1 MLRATVILVYTQ
13 HATRFTPH
21 KPGRYALSLS
31 LFLDSLIRSIEVGSL
46 YALMAVGLTLTMA
59 VIKLPNFAH
68 AELITTGAYA
78 ALAVSLLVTSNPLVV
93 LGGAFGAGALVALL
107 CHWTVYRPLA
117 VRKLSTYTMIL
128 ASFAVGLILRY
139 IFFFIVD
146 RYKLFEKRIAV
157 PQEIWFQNDLITLTN
172 IFFWVLPISVGL
184 VLVLTFL
191 LTVTPLG
198 RQMRALA
205 DNEML
210 ARVIGLPVQRI
221 QDVTWLLVGGLAG
234 AAGALWGLYTNV
246 HPLTGWLAILSV
258 FAATV
263 LGGMTSFPGTI
274 LGAFIVALA
283 ENVGMQALNSWLGVD
298 FSVKPAV
305 PFIIIIAVLLLRPQ
319 IGKNN

>member
-1 MLRATVILVYTQ
+1 MSRKLFTQ
-13 HATRFTPH
+13 HATRITLH
-21 KPGRYALSLS
+21 KPGRYGLSLS
-31 LFLDSLIRSIEVGSL
+31 LLLNSLIRSLEVGSL

-78 ALAVSLLVTSNPLVV
+78 ALAVSLLVTNNPVLV
-93 LGGAFGAGALVALL
+93 LGGAFVAGGVIALL
-107 CHWTVYRPLA
+107 CHWAVYRPLA
-117 VRKLSTYTMIL
+117 ARKLSTYTMIL

-139 IFFFIVD
+139 LFFFVVD

-157 PQEIWFQNDLITLTN
+157 PQEIWFQNNLITLTN
-172 IFFWVLPISVGL
+172 IFFWVLPISLGL
-184 VLVLTFL
+184 MIVLTLL
-191 LTVTPLG
+191 LTATPLG

-210 ARVIGLPVQRI
+210 ARVIGLPVRRI
-221 QDVTWLLVGGLAG
+221 QEVTWLLVGGLAG

-274 LGAFIVALA
+274 LGAYVVALA
-283 ENVGMQALNSWLGVD
+283 ENVGMQALNSWLGID

-305 PFIIIIAVLLLRPQ
+305 PFLIIILVLLLRP
-319 IGKNN
+319 KYNR

>member
-1 MLRATVILVYTQ
+1 M
-13 HATRFTPH
+13 
-21 KPGRYALSLS
+21 SLS
-31 LFLDSLIRSIEVGSL
+31 LLLDSLIRSIEVGSL
-46 YALMAVGLTLTMA
+46 YAVMAVGLTLTMA

-78 ALAVSLLVTSNPLVV
+78 ALAVSLLVTTNPLVV
-93 LGGAFGAGALVALL
+93 LGGAFVAGAAVALL

-117 VRKLSTYTMIL
+117 ARKLSTYTMIL

-139 IFFFIVD
+139 LIFFIVD

-157 PQEIWFQNDLITLTN
+157 PQVIWFQTDLITLTN
-172 IFFWVLPISVGL
+172 IFFWVLPISIGL
-184 VLVLTFL
+184 VIVLTLL
-191 LTVTPLG
+191 LTLTPLG

-210 ARVIGLPVQRI
+210 AKVIGLPVPRI
-221 QDVTWLLVGGLAG
+221 QAVTWLLVGGLAG
-234 AAGALWGLYTNV
+234 TAGALWGLYTNV

-274 LGAFIVALA
+274 AGAYVVALA

-305 PFIIIIAVLLLRPQ
+305 PFIMIIAVLLLRPQ
-319 IGKNN
+319 TGKND

>member
-1 MLRATVILVYTQ
+1 
-13 HATRFTPH
+13 
-21 KPGRYALSLS
+21 
-31 LFLDSLIRSIEVGSL
+31 
-46 YALMAVGLTLTMA
+46 MAVGLTLTMA

-78 ALAVSLLVTSNPLVV
+78 ALAVSLTVTSNPAVV
-93 LGGAFGAGALVALL
+93 LGGAFVAGALMALL

-117 VRKLSTYTMIL
+117 ARKLSTYTMIL
-128 ASFAVGLILRY
+128 ASFAVGLLLRY
-139 IFFFIVD
+139 LFFFVVD

-157 PQEIWFQNDLITLTN
+157 PQEIWFQNDLLTLTN
-172 IFFWVLPISVGL
+172 IFFWVLPISIGL
-184 VLVLTFL
+184 VVALTRL
-191 LTVTPLG
+191 LTATALG

-210 ARVIGLPVQRI
+210 ARVIGLPVRRI
-221 QDVTWLLVGGLAG
+221 QDVTWLLIGGLAG
-234 AAGALWGLYTNV
+234 TAGALWGLYTNV

-274 LGAFIVALA
+274 IGAYIVALA
-283 ENVGMQALNSWLGVD
+283 ENLGMQALNSWLGVD

-305 PFIIIIAVLLLRPQ
+305 PFLIIIGVLLLRPQ
-319 IGKNN
+319 NGNK